1 MIAIFLYIIEDI
13 WKLGVSMKY
22 HQILMQVLI

>member
-1 MIAIFLYIIEDI
+1 MIEIFLYIIEDI